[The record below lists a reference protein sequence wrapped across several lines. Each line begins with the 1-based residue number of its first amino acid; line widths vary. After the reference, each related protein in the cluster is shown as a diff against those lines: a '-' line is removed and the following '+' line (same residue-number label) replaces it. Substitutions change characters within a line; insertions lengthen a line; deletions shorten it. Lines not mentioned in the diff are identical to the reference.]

1 MNISAMRKD
10 WKNEGKNIIKKNIN
24 QSLRRGT
31 YNNKNIEGFL
41 TDVNV
46 NGMEKNEA
54 GRKNLIAYIMYTT
67 PTARQWWR
75 NGYYCRLD

>member
-31 YNNKNIEGFL
+31 YNNKNIKGFL

-54 GRKNLIAYIMYTT
+54 GRKNSIPKGSVHHIYNTYS
-67 PTARQWWR
+67 TAMVA
-75 NGYYCRLD
+75 

>member
-46 NGMEKNEA
+46 NETKD
-54 GRKNLIAYIMYTT
+54 LHIVII
-67 PTARQWWR
+67 
-75 NGYYCRLD
+75 CLV